1 MKFVKREEDSKSSDF
16 SVQLITDK
24 RSERVTKY
32 SDKSSVKVKKMSAQ
46 IEKSNCRTGVGKL
59 TNGDSFLVKG
69 VCASDNKNTLCE
81 EMSEIFT
88 EYGVVA
94 FQRSDTS

>member
-1 MKFVKREEDSKSSDF
+1 MQCRACSSVK
-16 SVQLITDK
+16 
-24 RSERVTKY
+24 VT
-32 SDKSSVKVKKMSAQ
+32 KSSVKVKKMSAQ
-46 IEKSNCRTGVGKL
+46 IEKSNCRTVFGKL

-94 FQRSDTS
+94 FQKVRHFLRDRSR

>member
-1 MKFVKREEDSKSSDF
+1 MEFVKREEDSKSSDF
-16 SVQLITDK
+16 SVQLITNK

-32 SDKSSVKVKKMSAQ
+32 SDKSSVFPAVKVKKMSAQ

-59 TNGDSFLVKG
+59 TNGDSFPVKG

-81 EMSEIFT
+81 EMSRDI
-88 EYGVVA
+88 Y
-94 FQRSDTS
+94 